1 MMENDFYI
9 AIQNILD
16 QAKESGFS
24 IERILDMTEEAALEW
39 EEETEK

>member
-1 MMENDFYI
+1 MTENDFYI
-9 AIQNILD
+9 AIQGILE
-16 QAKESGFS
+16 QARVNGFS